1 MLENIHETTADSAE
15 ALHPPPSLKLPRLVQ
30 YWTAHGV
37 AIRPSVPLSHAR
49 AGDDKSL

>member
-15 ALHPPPSLKLPRLVQ
+15 ALHIPLPLRLGQ

-37 AIRPSVPLSHAR
+37 AIRSWCSLSHAS
-49 AGDDKSL
+49 AVGDFSL

>member
-15 ALHPPPSLKLPRLVQ
+15 ALHPPPSGLGQ

-37 AIRPSVPLSHAR
+37 AIRSWCPLSHES
-49 AGDDKSL
+49 AGDDRSL